1 MYENMSYLALFVFA
15 YSLIAGRL
23 ERTPINGP
31 VVYLLFGLISGPVV
45 LGWLDLQLGTEGILI
60 LAELT
65 LALVLFIDAST
76 ADLASL
82 RRNIRVAQR
91 MLGLGLPLTI
101 ILGIIAGKLLFP
113 ELGFFEIAILATMLA
128 PTDAALGKAVVA
140 NPAVPSAIREGLNAE
155 SGLNDGICVPVLFT
169 FLALATE
176 SDVAQSGAM
185 LAFQLVAQQIGI
197 GLAVGVPLAILGARG
212 LGYATE
218 NGWIP
223 HGWRGIPVVALAF
236 ASFCLAQLLGGSGFI
251 SCFVGGLFFGYI
263 AREEK
268 REFLENSE
276 STAEAFSVLT
286 WIAFGAG
293 VMFQNSGIVDW
304 RAITYAVLSLTVI
317 RILPVVLSLTRID
330 LDLKA
335 KLFLGWFGPRGLAS
349 IVFIIIVADEKLP
362 GSPQL
367 IGTVV
372 VTVVLSVLAHGLSA
386 NPLAARF
393 GATQGSGSE

>member
-23 ERTPINGP
+23 ERTPVNGP
-31 VVYLLFGLISGPVV
+31 VIYLLFGLVGGPVV
-45 LGWLDLQLGTEGILI
+45 LGFLDLHVGTEGILI

-65 LALVLFIDAST
+65 LALVLFIDASN

-82 RRNIRVAQR
+82 RRHIKMPGR
-91 MLGLGLPLTI
+91 MLGVGLPLTI
-101 ILGIIAGKLLFP
+101 ILGIIAGKLIFP

-140 NPAVPSAIREGLNAE
+140 NPAVPSSVREGLNAE
-155 SGLNDGICVPVLFT
+155 SGLNDGICVPILFT
-169 FLALATE
+169 FLALAAE
-176 SDVAQSGAM
+176 SDVTQSGTALAM
-185 LAFQLVAQQIGI
+185 RLVGEQIGI
-197 GLAVGVPLAILGARG
+197 GLAVGLPLAILGGRG
-212 LGYATE
+212 LGYATK

-223 HGWRGIPVVALAF
+223 HAWRGIPLVALAF
-236 ASFCLAQLLGGSGFI
+236 ASFCLAQFLGGSGFI
-251 SCFVGGLFFGYI
+251 SCFVGGLLFGHVT
-263 AREEK
+263 REEK
-268 REFLENSE
+268 HEYIESSE

-286 WIAFGAG
+286 WVVFGAG
-293 VMFQNSGIVDW
+293 VMFQHSGIVDW
-304 RAITYAVLSLTVI
+304 RAVTYAVLSLTVI
-317 RILPVVLSLTRID
+317 RMLPVVLSLTGIG
-330 LDLKA
+330 LDLKS

-349 IVFIIIVADEKLP
+349 IVFIIIVAEEKLP

-372 VTVVLSVLAHGLSA
+372 ATVVLSVLAHGLSA
-386 NPLAARF
+386 NPLATRF